1 MTDKSNEEVIN
12 VKKKLSPIEEHSG
25 SRKRLHPFS
34 VERILRDDDNDNNDQ
49 TSTKSFRKSVTSF
62 SDQSEG
68 KNGEMEADGRQLF

>member
-1 MTDKSNEEVIN
+1 MSDKSNEEVIN

-34 VERILRDDDNDNNDQ
+34 VERILQDDDNDNNDNNDDQ
-49 TSTKSFRKSVTSF
+49 TSTKSFRKSVTPF

-68 KNGEMEADGRQLF
+68 KNSEMEA